1 MSTVYN
7 QVASQEDID
16 VTVKALEKNGF
27 DVAVVD
33 TKEEAKEAVLEMVSK
48 GAEVFTGTS
57 VTLDETGL
65 AEALNGDDYVSL
77 RNKMNA
83 LWGQEDKKKDMKRM
97 VAAPDV
103 MVNSVHA
110 ITRDGKLMI
119 ASNTGSQLP
128 NDVYGADK
136 VIFVV
141 GAQKLVTDVADGI
154 KRIEEHSVPLE
165 DVRAQAAYGVP
176 TNFRKLL
183 IINNEVPGR
192 ISVVI
197 IKENL
202 GY

>member
-1 MSTVYN
+1 MTTTYD
-7 QVASQEDID
+7 QLASEANLTTTIE
-16 VTVKALEKNGF
+16 ALTKNGF
-27 DVAVVD
+27 DAHVFD
-33 TKEEAKEAVLEMVSK
+33 TKEEAKEAVISMVPK
-48 GAEVFTGTS
+48 GSEVFTGTS
-57 VTLDETGL
+57 VTLDDTGI
-65 AEALNGDDYVSL
+65 AEVLNGPDYVSL

-97 VAAPDV
+97 AAAPDV

-119 ASNTGSQLP
+119 ASATGSQLP
-128 NDVYGADK
+128 NDAYGADK

-165 DVRAQAAYGVP
+165 DVRAQAAYGIH

-183 IINNEVPGR
+183 IINNEVAGR

-197 IKENL
+197 IKEKL

>member
-1 MSTVYN
+1 MSTVYD
-7 QVASQEDID
+7 QLASEADIAT
-16 VTVKALEKNGF
+16 TVEALTSNGF
-27 DVAVVD
+27 DVSVYD
-33 TKEEAKEAVLEMVSK
+33 TKEEAKEAVVAMVPK
-48 GAEVFTGTS
+48 GSEVFTGTS
-57 VTLDETGL
+57 VTLDDTGIG
-65 AEALNGDDYVSL
+65 EALNGPDFVSL
-77 RNKMNA
+77 RGKMMA
-83 LWGQEDKKKDMKRM
+83 LWGQEDKKKDMKRL

-110 ITRDGKLMI
+110 ITRDGKLLI

-128 NDVYGADK
+128 NDAYGADK

-165 DVRAQAAYGVP
+165 DVRAQAAYGVH

-183 IINNEVPGR
+183 ILNNEVPGR
-192 ISVVI
+192 VSVVI
-197 IKENL
+197 IKEVL

>member
-1 MSTVYN
+1 MSTVYD
-7 QVASQEDID
+7 QLADEAIITI
-16 VTVKALEKNGF
+16 TVEALTKNGF
-27 DVAVVD
+27 DVHVFD
-33 TKEEAKEAVLEMVSK
+33 TKEEAKQAVLDMVPK
-48 GAEVFTGTS
+48 GSEVFTGTS
-57 VTLDETGL
+57 VTLDDTGL
-65 AEALNGDDYVSL
+65 AEALNGNDYVSL

-83 LWGQEDKKKDMKRM
+83 LYGQEDKKKDMKRM

-128 NDVYGADK
+128 NDAYGADK

-165 DVRAQAAYGVP
+165 DVRAQAAYGIH

-183 IINNEVPGR
+183 ILNNEVPGR

-197 IKENL
+197 IKEVL

>member
-1 MSTVYN
+1 MTTTYDQLASEANLAITV
-7 QVASQEDID
+7 E
-16 VTVKALEKNGF
+16 ALTKNGF
-27 DVAVVD
+27 DVKVFE
-33 TKEEAKEAVLEMVSK
+33 TKEEAKEAVIAMVPK
-48 GAEVFTGTS
+48 GSEVFTGTS

-65 AEALNGDDYVSL
+65 AEALNGSDYVSL
-77 RNKMNA
+77 RSKMNA
-83 LWGQEDKKKDMKRM
+83 LWGQEDKKKDMKRIA
-97 VAAPDV
+97 AAPDV
-103 MVNSVHA
+103 MINSVHA

-128 NDVYGADK
+128 NDAYGADK

-154 KRIEEHSVPLE
+154 KRIEEYSVPLE

-183 IINNEVPGR
+183 ILNNEVPGR
-192 ISVVI
+192 VAVVI